1 MSSSIHSDRYPAA
14 TAVEVDHEWLRVD
27 LRDGRR
33 LAVPVAWFDWLA
45 TAPDPEL
52 ADFEIIEG

>member
-1 MSSSIHSDRYPAA
+1 MSSSKNHADRFPSA

-33 LAVPVAWFDWLA
+33 LAVPVAWFDWLTGA
-45 TAPDPEL
+45 SR
-52 ADFEIIEG
+52 F